1 MPFPIITRKTPDAL
15 TDLVARA
22 ARRTAVIDA
31 LRSGNAR
38 IIASVLFAE
47 PAEMPPTSP
56 ERPEDYDARPMAIHS
71 AKRLVTALEHGYHIN
86 RDELDILLNFLYEVQ
101 SDLEPRGADDA
112 S

>member
-31 LRSGNAR
+31 LRSRNAR

-47 PAEMPPTSP
+47 PCDPPTSP

-71 AKRLVTALEHGYHIN
+71 VRRLLVALERGYTIK
-86 RDELDILLNFLYEVQ
+86 RDELDILLHFLYDVQ
-101 SDLEPRGADDA
+101 SDLEPAGRE
-112 S
+112 

>member
-15 TDLVARA
+15 TNLVAR

-31 LRSGNAR
+31 LRTRNAR

-71 AKRLVTALEHGYHIN
+71 VRRLLVALERGYTIK
-86 RDELDILLNFLYEVQ
+86 RDELDILLNFLYDVQ
-101 SDLEPRGADDA
+101 SDLEPAGER
-112 S
+112 